1 VAILAKLGYSVAALT
16 GKESEHDTLYSL
28 GAKEIISR
36 EEIENAGNKPLL
48 KPLFAGAIDTVGGT
62 ILENIIKSTRPMGVV
77 TCCGNVASPE
87 LNLTVFP
94 FILRGITLIGI
105 DSQNYPMSYRVK
117 VWEKLSQEWKPS
129 QILNVYTEITLDD
142 IAEKI
147 NLMLQGKSTG
157 RTVIRM

>member
-1 VAILAKLGYSVAALT
+1 
-16 GKESEHDTLYSL
+16 
-28 GAKEIISR
+28 
-36 EEIENAGNKPLL
+36 
-48 KPLFAGAIDTVGGT
+48 
-62 ILENIIKSTRPMGVV
+62 MGVV